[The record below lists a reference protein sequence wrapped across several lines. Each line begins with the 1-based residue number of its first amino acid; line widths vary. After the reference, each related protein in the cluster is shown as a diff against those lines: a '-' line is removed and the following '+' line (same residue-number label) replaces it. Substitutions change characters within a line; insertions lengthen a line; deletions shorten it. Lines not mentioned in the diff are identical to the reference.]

1 MSVTVHCKGK
11 KHHPFAVKRKP
22 WGTFYL
28 FNVENGYVRVSV
40 KSMDVGVVRVRVQD
54 CMPSIAKQVF
64 VRGVEIKER
73 NRSKTYRIPAKP
85 PSIIRKYVLN
95 KMNPFLTY
103 YAPFEGSFGKVSSYH
118 MKYLPYADFN
128 VNHVFLDEMIV
139 AEKGVKTPIG
149 IIQPTFYPYQTNPD
163 SFMKVKQTHTYFVG
177 VDIADTDHM
186 SKYAVNIANE
196 LSLLIVPS
204 EASKKTF
211 IASGVT
217 SPVEIVPHG
226 ISEEYSTRKKPSLP
240 ELPETPIKVL
250 FFFPHSPLRKGAD
263 VAYTVMRKILKE
275 RKNVG
280 FVLKMGDT
288 NNKLSKLPRT
298 RTVTS
303 WLSEADLVRL
313 YDSCQ
318 ILFAP
323 SRGGGFEMSVLE
335 ALTRGLVVATSSWP
349 PITEYAKTAL
359 IIKNKGKA
367 KPLPKNPIHIG
378 YGANPDPEHAYQVVN
393 YAIDNLVA
401 LERKARRNRRFY
413 RENYSWKKTAETL
426 ANVLRKLVG

>member
-40 KSMDVGVVRVRVQD
+40 KSIDVDVVRVRVQD
-54 CMPSIAKQVF
+54 CMPSIPKQVF
-64 VRGVEIKER
+64 VRDVEIQER

-85 PSIIRKYVLN
+85 PSIIRTYVLN
-95 KMNPFLTY
+95 KMNPYLTY
-103 YAPFEGSFGKVSSYH
+103 YAPFGGSFGKVSSYH
-118 MKYLPYADFN
+118 MKYLPYAGFN
-128 VNHVFLDEMIV
+128 VNHVFLDEIIV

-163 SFMKVKQTHTYFVG
+163 SFRKVKQTHTYFVG
-177 VDIADTDHM
+177 VDIADTDRL
-186 SKYAVNIANE
+186 SEYAVNLANK

-204 EASKKTF
+204 EASKKTY
-211 IASGVT
+211 ITSGVT
-217 SPVEIVPHG
+217 SPVAVVAHG
-226 ISEEYSTRKKPSLP
+226 VSEEYNTRKKPLFP
-240 ELPETPIKVL
+240 ELPDTPIKVL

-275 RKNVG
+275 RKDVG

-288 NNKLSKLPRT
+288 NNELSKLPRT
-298 RTVTS
+298 RTVTP
-303 WLSEADLVRL
+303 WLNEADLVKL

-318 ILFAP
+318 ILLAP

-335 ALTRGLVVATSSWP
+335 ALTRGLVVLTSKWP
-349 PITEYAKTAL
+349 PIMEYAKTAL

-367 KPLPKNPIHIG
+367 KPLPHNPIHIG
-378 YGANPDPEHAYQVVN
+378 YGANPDPENAYHLMN
-393 YAIDNLVA
+393 YAIDNLTT
-401 LERKARRNRRFY
+401 LKRKTRRNQRFY
-413 RENYSWKKTAETL
+413 RENYSWKKTAEIL
-426 ANVLRKLVG
+426 AKALEGLD